1 MSFSPTTTNT
11 TPYLATTSLNTL
23 PISIVQSQ
31 DNAADPEEEIS
42 GLEDGTV
49 EEDHGFSTLT
59 SEEQKDC
66 FNIAQMWINIFINV
80 DFSQKLLKLPIW
92 GAYYKMIPP
101 RNRVPLTSLS
111 RMINEHIKNIIVK
124 IRDEPTHAS
133 KAQAEDALTK
143 HIVAKRKRKL
153 KRLKMETG
161 VERDNDDNDP
171 NYSFSKR
178 YFFIYATFV
187 FPKREN
193 LNTELFINL
202 SKYLSPGVYLQ
213 NINAEELQK
222 YAKEYKENLQLK
234 QPIVKPSSVEVPFP
248 QIRLENHQKF
258 IRLIIALAGMD
269 KDDLQIN
276 LSNNKIKI
284 IATPTTLQKACS
296 PKVQALQD
304 DLVLRTWTREI
315 CIPFQLHKK
324 VRPVKFEAGC
334 AVVDFDIFETEYE
347 EIRLDW
353 PQNQQLQTP
362 LQQLHIQPQ
371 HIQLQIHPQ

>member
-1 MSFSPTTTNT
+1 MSFSTTTT
-11 TPYLATTSLNTL
+11 ETPYLAIAALPSI
-23 PISIVQSQ
+23 PISLVQ
-31 DNAADPEEEIS
+31 DNACEPEEEIP
-42 GLEDGTV
+42 GMEDGTV
-49 EEDHGFSTLT
+49 EEDHGFSSLT

-66 FNIAQMWINIFINV
+66 FNIAQMWINAFISV
-80 DFSQKLLKLPIW
+80 DFNQKLLKLPIW

-111 RMINEHIKNIIVK
+111 RMINEHLKNIIVK
-124 IRDEPTHAS
+124 IRDDPNTLAAS
-133 KAQAEDALTK
+133 KTQAEDALNK

-153 KRLKMETG
+153 KRLKMENG
-161 VERDNDDNDP
+161 IERDNDDNDP

-178 YFFIYATFV
+178 YFFNYGIFV
-187 FPKREN
+187 FPKHDS
-193 LNTELFINL
+193 LGTGLFINL
-202 SKYLSPGVYLQ
+202 SKYLSPGIYLQ
-213 NINAEELQK
+213 NLNSEELQK

-234 QPIVKPSSVEVPFP
+234 QPIIKPSSVEVPFP

-296 PKVQALQD
+296 PKVQTLQD

-315 CIPFQLHKK
+315 SIPFQLHKK
-324 VRPVKFEAGC
+324 VRPVKFVAGC

-347 EIRLDW
+347 EVRLDW
-353 PQNQQLQTP
+353 AQNQQLQLP
-362 LQQLHIQPQ
+362 AQQQA
-371 HIQLQIHPQ
+371 QLQIHPQ